1 MFSFFVERCDYMYL
15 IVGLGNPGRDY
26 KWTRHNVGFEVIDKL
41 AYDYNITMNKNKFKA
56 VIGDGVIN
64 GKKVILAQPQTY
76 MNLSGESIRDLFNFY
91 KFDIENLIVICDDVN
106 LPVGDIRI
114 RKKGSDGGQK
124 GLYNIIY
131 QLGRDDFPRIRV
143 GVGNKLKEWDLKDFV
158 LSKFRK
164 EEDEVIISGITKAAD
179 ALSIILSSEDGI
191 LDAMNKFNKKVKINS
206 EN

>member
-1 MFSFFVERCDYMYL
+1 MYL